1 MQKLHCVAPILTGQ
15 SQDKIL
21 TCSPPW
27 GTPCEPSSS
36 SVKSQSI
43 FQRRIKP
50 KLCIPFTLKKK
61 LFHHLGQLHSKKQWM
76 VRKDS
81 YSPNKVQQ
89 KQTNKLSP
97 QRTCWRFL
105 LAGPVCDPNLY
116 LIGCCCSCGTR
127 VVYLSGSKCL
137 VSVATSWIHKTGSP
151 NPLWPRVRVNGIIK
165 SKCFCLIFHHPSPP
179 HKSAASRWPSRSVR
193 DEAALGDTFGLHL
206 GSLKAFSN

>member
-1 MQKLHCVAPILTGQ
+1 MCSSNLNRTKSRQTPYLLPTMGHPLWTQLQLSEKPEYFSKKDQAKVAHTFY
-15 SQDKIL
+15 
-21 TCSPPW
+21 
-27 GTPCEPSSS
+27 
-36 SVKSQSI
+36 VK
-43 FQRRIKP
+43 
-50 KLCIPFTLKKK
+50 KKK
-61 LFHHLGQLHSKKQWM
+61 LFHHLGQLHIKKQWM

-105 LAGPVCDPNLY
+105 FAGPVCDPNLY

-179 HKSAASRWPSRSVR
+179 HKSAASRWPSQSVR